1 MGIPDA
7 RVLDWFAREG
17 RSDLPWRATRDP
29 WAVLVAEVM
38 LQQTQVTRVA
48 PRWVGFLDRF
58 PDPAACAA
66 APPAAVLRAWEGLGY
81 NRRGL
86 ALHRCAVAVVERH
99 DGAMPFDLGALLALP
114 GIGPYT
120 ARAVLVFAG
129 ERHHGVLDTNIARV
143 LARVSGRPLRPREA
157 QDLADAL
164 VPAEASW
171 AWNSALMD
179 LGATVCTKRRP
190 RCEVC
195 PLVDGC
201 VWRGQGV
208 DPAVGSAGVPGRQSR
223 FAGSDRQGRGR
234 LIDALRRGPV
244 TETAAA
250 AVMGWPDDPAR
261 AERVLS
267 GLVRDGLVVR
277 RHAPDDTRT
286 LHLP

>member
-1 MGIPDA
+1 
-7 RVLDWFAREG
+7 VLDWFAQEG
-17 RSDLPWRATRDP
+17 RAELPWRSTRDP
-29 WAVLVAEVM
+29 WAILVAEVM
-38 LQQTQVTRVA
+38 LQQTQVARVA
-48 PRWVGFLDRF
+48 PRWRGFLDRF

-66 APPAAVLRAWEGLGY
+66 AAPAAVLRAWEGLGY

-86 ALHRCAVAVVERH
+86 ALHRCAVAVVDRH
-99 DGAMPFDLGALLALP
+99 DGRMPLDLGALLALP

-143 LARVSGRPLRPREA
+143 LARVGGRPLRPREA

-164 VPAEASW
+164 VPAEAPW

-190 RCEVC
+190 RCEAC
-195 PLVDGC
+195 PLAEVC
-201 VWRGQGV
+201 AWRGEGD

-244 TETAAA
+244 GEADAP

-267 GLVRDGLVVR
+267 GLVRDGLVVTS
-277 RHAPDDTRT
+277 AGALT
-286 LHLP
+286 LP

>member
-1 MGIPDA
+1 MRIPPA
-7 RVLDWFAREG
+7 RVLDWFAQEG
-17 RSDLPWRATRDP
+17 RAELPWRATRDP
-29 WAVLVAEVM
+29 WAILVAEVM

-48 PRWVGFLDRF
+48 PRWHAFLDRF
-58 PDPAACAA
+58 PDPPACAA
-66 APPAAVLRAWEGLGY
+66 AAPADVLRAWEGLGY

-86 ALHRCAVAVVERH
+86 ALHRCAAAVVDRH
-99 DGAMPFDLGALLALP
+99 GGAMPLDLAALLDLP

-120 ARAVLVFAG
+120 ARAVLVFAA

-143 LARVSGRPLRPREA
+143 LARVGGRPLRPREA
-157 QDLADAL
+157 QDVADAL
-164 VPAEASW
+164 VPADAPW

-195 PLVDGC
+195 PLADGC
-201 VWRGQGV
+201 AWRGEGE

-223 FAGSDRQGRGR
+223 FDGSDRQGRGR
-234 LIDALRRGPV
+234 LIDALRRRPV
-244 TETAAA
+244 AEADAA

-267 GLVRDGLVVR
+267 GLVQDGLVVR
-277 RHAPDDTRT
+277 RHAPDDAGT
-286 LHLP
+286 LTLP